1 MLLDRFPEFE
11 SRIAVGLVGR
21 GSQCF
26 GFDDEISRDHDFGK
40 GFCLFL
46 TDADDAEI
54 GVALSRAYRELTGK
68 DETAHSALGSSGTGV
83 IRISDFYRQ
92 TIGLSDAPS
101 SWQDW
106 LYTPSSAFAEAVN
119 GEVFRDELGEFSRI
133 RSAIAKG
140 MPEDVR
146 KKKLASRLIFM
157 AQSGQYNY
165 SRCLKHGE
173 NGAAMLALGEFVKN
187 AAECVFLLNRR
198 HAPYYKWLLRALREL
213 PKLGDLADALGFL
226 LTADNSTDGAK
237 LKAQIVEDIC
247 AQVVKELKAQKLTC
261 GNWDYL
267 EPHAFD
273 LRGHIEN
280 RDIRSL
286 HIMEG

>member
-140 MPEDVR
+140 MPALD
-146 KKKLASRLIFM
+146 IF
-157 AQSGQYNY
+157 
-165 SRCLKHGE
+165 
-173 NGAAMLALGEFVKN
+173 
-187 AAECVFLLNRR
+187 RR
-198 HAPYYKWLLRALREL
+198 
-213 PKLGDLADALGFL
+213 
-226 LTADNSTDGAK
+226 
-237 LKAQIVEDIC
+237 
-247 AQVVKELKAQKLTC
+247 
-261 GNWDYL
+261 
-267 EPHAFD
+267 
-273 LRGHIEN
+273 
-280 RDIRSL
+280 RS
-286 HIMEG
+286 